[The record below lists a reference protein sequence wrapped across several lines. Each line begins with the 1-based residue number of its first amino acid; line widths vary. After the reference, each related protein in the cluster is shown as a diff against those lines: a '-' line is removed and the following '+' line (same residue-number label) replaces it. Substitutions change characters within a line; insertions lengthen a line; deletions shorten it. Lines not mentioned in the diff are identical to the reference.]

1 MREEMQLLCERA
13 VSLLSSNPHLTLQE
27 IAHLIGTDRHKI
39 ERALKE
45 HSGII
50 FRELKKQV
58 LLKHALTLLE
68 EHPSS
73 RLKEIAA
80 DVGLT
85 PNHLSYFIRSMTG
98 CSATEL
104 RRHKS

>member
-1 MREEMQLLCERA
+1 MREDMQSLCERA

-27 IAHLIGTDRHKI
+27 IAHLMQTDRHNI
-39 ERALKE
+39 ERAVIEYCGFRFEEAKKRVRLK
-45 HSGII
+45 
-50 FRELKKQV
+50 R
-58 LLKHALTLLE
+58 ALQLLE
-68 EHPSS
+68 EQPDSY
-73 RLKEIAA
+73 LKEVAA

-98 CSATEL
+98 HRAREL